1 MRRMFYI
8 ALGATAG
15 VLIVRKVTAVAN
27 KWTPEGIAAQ
37 AGGAGDRLSAWWAE
51 VQHFAAAREIE
62 LRESLGFD
70 DVDEGGARQ

>member
-1 MRRMFYI
+1 MFYI

-15 VLIVRKVTAVAN
+15 VMIVRKLTAAAN

-37 AGGAGDRLSAWWAE
+37 AGGAGERVSAWWAE

-62 LRESLGFD
+62 LRESLGLD
-70 DVDEGGARQ
+70 DVDEGGHRP